1 MKIDFHSHIL
11 PNIDD
16 GSRSI
21 EESLAILDLM
31 AADGVDI
38 VAATPH
44 FYCSETTIDGFLE
57 RRQDAYERLKPHL
70 KPEHPKIILGA
81 EVLYD
86 NVLTGGI
93 DISPLCLEG
102 TDYILLEMPY
112 MQLTN
117 DIISGVERIIESDV
131 KVYVAHIERYL
142 NFTSYQELEKLMRL
156 DVLGQINARSLMS
169 FTSKRRCFKLI
180 KNGYVHVMGT
190 DFHRTDSGHV
200 VLGEAEKIIEK
211 KFGSGIISDLRKN
224 GEMLL
229 GNCDIEKI
237 LT

>member
-21 EESLAILDLM
+21 EESVAILDLM
-31 AADGVDI
+31 AEDGVDV

-44 FYCSETTIDGFLE
+44 FYCSETSMEEFLS
-57 RRQDAYERLKPHL
+57 RRYDAFERLKPFL
-70 KPEHPKIILGA
+70 KPQHPKIILGA

-86 NVLTGGI
+86 DVLTGGI
-93 DISPLCLEG
+93 DLSPLYLQG

-112 MQLTN
+112 TQLTD
-117 DIISGVERIIESDV
+117 DIIGGVERIIEGDA
-131 KVYVAHIERYL
+131 KVLVAHIERYL
-142 NFTSYQELEKLMRL
+142 NFTSYQELERLMRL

-180 KNGYVHVMGT
+180 KDGYVHVMGT

-200 VLGEAEKIIEK
+200 VLGEGERVIEK
-211 KFGSGIISDLRKN
+211 KFGSGSLADIRRY
-224 GEMLL
+224 GELL
-229 GNCDIEKI
+229 IGNCDIETI
-237 LT
+237 LA